1 MFYITVCKNFSGC
14 STDIPHLLDLYRDQV
29 PILSPLQLL
38 PVALDRPSFFSRPCL
53 PAIENRRDRTPGI
66 LLQMTMTWVYC
77 LATIEIAS
85 EASTGRVA
93 YQPDIYT
100 LSCIHP
106 CRIRRKFYHTGHK
119 AGQSPLDG
127 LTL

>member
-38 PVALDRPSFFSRPCL
+38 PVAL
-53 PAIENRRDRTPGI
+53 DRTPGI